1 MPMNTFVFTKKFNL
15 LFLMLLIGALRL
27 SAQNAETFTQ
37 TGSEELS
44 LNGTWQFTV
53 DSLLSKSQEW
63 AKSNYESEHWNQ
75 LLVPGNWDTEN
86 AYANFIG
93 TGYYRKQ
100 FVIPADW
107 DAHVVRLCFGAVY
120 QTADVW
126 VNGKYLGKHIGGYTP
141 FEFNVSDIIQ
151 AGQTN
156 TIALSAN
163 NEYGH
168 GAWWHWGGISR
179 EVKLVRNNE
188 QRIVWQHI
196 VAEPDLANGQ
206 ASVNASIKVAN
217 HSGSPFS
224 GTLTATIPKCRT
236 CEPIEV
242 EVLVPAN
249 DETTTHLSFDLPPD
263 EVKLWD
269 FNNPNL
275 YQLQSVLK
283 ASVNTTPIH
292 SVVNQFGIRKIEAKG
307 DQLLLNGKA
316 IHLNGF
322 NRVAD
327 HRAYGQTEPDHLV
340 KFDIDAMKAMGCN
353 FTRIMHYPQ
362 ATNLLDYCDEVGML
376 LIEEIPV
383 WGKGNPELMP
393 DNPLTKQWLR
403 EMIERDYNHPSVVGW
418 SVANEIADGDLE
430 GRKISPKVY
439 DYVKTMLAYVGTLD
453 SSRLK
458 TYVSFTVGNAEKLGD
473 DPADLCDIVCFNSYG
488 EADELAK
495 RCHEVWP
502 NKPLF
507 VSEIGKSQIG
517 LNPDEAVLAES
528 LKTAIKNLEKLDY
541 VVGSSLWTYNDYRS
555 RYEGTPASQN
565 RAWGVYNVWRQP
577 KQGAEQIRN
586 LYASQSPATKL
597 PTMDTLSDRASGTAA
612 RPSDPVQRPLG
623 GMPDRDTAPVDTAPT
638 IWTVVPLEKSCMV
651 GFSVSDEA
659 DDYEIK
665 YTNSRG
671 QEKQLCTKNLRG
683 AAKIYDLTPGTYTI
697 SIRRATN
704 TGSGP
709 WSVPYEVTIQ

>member
-1 MPMNTFVFTKKFNL
+1 MNASLSIKKLNL
-15 LFLMLLIGALRL
+15 CLTLLTAALPL
-27 SAQNAETFTQ
+27 SAQDAGTFVQ

-44 LNGTWQFTV
+44 LNGSWQFTV
-53 DSLLSKSQEW
+53 DSLPSQSQEW
-63 AKSNYESEHWNQ
+63 TQPNYSSESWDQ

-86 AYANFIG
+86 AYANFSG

-100 FVIPADW
+100 FTVPANW
-107 DAHVVRLCFGAVY
+107 PGSRLRLCFGAVY
-120 QTADVW
+120 QTTEVW
-126 VNGKYLGKHIGGYTP
+126 LNGEYLGKHIGGYTP
-141 FEFNVSDIIQ
+141 FEFDVADIIQ
-151 AGQTN
+151 AGDTN

-196 VAEPDLANGQ
+196 VAEPNLETGQ
-206 ASVNASIKVAN
+206 ASVTASIKLAN
-217 HSGSPFS
+217 HSSNAFS
-224 GTLTATIPKCRT
+224 GTLIATIPKCRT
-236 CEPIEV
+236 CAAVEV
-242 EVLVPAN
+242 EVRVPAN
-249 DETTTHLSFDLPPD
+249 DETTTRLSFDLPPE

-269 FNNPNL
+269 FEHPNL
-275 YQLQSVLK
+275 YQLTSALK
-283 ASVNTTPIH
+283 NKTAGKPVHTASDR
-292 SVVNQFGIRKIEAKG
+292 FGIRTIEAQG
-307 DQLLLNGKA
+307 DQLLLNGEA

-340 KFDIDAMKAMGCN
+340 KFDIDAMKAMGGN

-383 WGKGNPELMP
+383 WGKGNPEIVP
-393 DNPLTKQWLR
+393 NNPRTKQWLR
-403 EMIERDYNHPSVVGW
+403 EMIERDYNHPSIVGW

-430 GRKISPKVY
+430 GRKMSPRVY
-439 DYVKTMLAYVGTLD
+439 DYVKTMLEYVGTLD

-458 TYVSFTVGNAEKLGD
+458 TYVSFTVGSAEKRGD

-495 RCHEVWP
+495 RCHAVWP

-507 VSEIGKSQIG
+507 ISEIGKGQIG

-565 RAWGVYNVWRQP
+565 RAWGVYNGWRQP
-577 KQGAEQIRN
+577 KQGAEQIQN
-586 LYASQSPATKL
+586 LYAPQSLVNKL
-597 PTMDTLSDRASGTAA
+597 PTMEKLSNHTS
-612 RPSDPVQRPLG
+612 S
-623 GMPDRDTAPVDTAPT
+623 TAPV

-651 GFSVSDEA
+651 GFSVIDEA

-665 YTNSRG
+665 YTNSQG
-671 QEKQLCTKNLRG
+671 QEKQLDVEKLRG
-683 AAKIYDLTPGTYTI
+683 AAKIYDLAPDIYTI
-697 SIRRATN
+697 SIRRVTN

-709 WSVPYEVTIQ
+709 WSAPYEVTIQ

>member
-1 MPMNTFVFTKKFNL
+1 MIKYISIA
-15 LFLMLLIGALRL
+15 LIVLRAGGL
-27 SAQNAETFTQ
+27 SLYAQNPETFAQ

-53 DSLLSKSQEW
+53 DSLLSDSQEW
-63 AKSNYESEHWNQ
+63 TKSNYESEHWNQ

-86 AYANFIG
+86 DYANFRG

-107 DAHVVRLCFGAVY
+107 DAHMVRLCFGAVY
-120 QTADVW
+120 QTAEVW
-126 VNGKYLGKHIGGYTP
+126 VNGKYLGKHVGGYTP
-141 FEFNVSDIIQ
+141 FEFDVTNIIQ
-151 AGQTN
+151 PGRDN
-156 TIALSAN
+156 IIALSAN

-196 VAEPDLANGQ
+196 AAEPNLETGQ
-206 ASVNASIKVAN
+206 SSVVASVKIAN
-217 HSGSPFS
+217 QSDSDFS
-224 GTLTATIPKCRT
+224 GVLTSNIQECPSCELVEREVTIP
-236 CEPIEV
+236 
-242 EVLVPAN
+242 AN
-249 DETTTHLSFDLPPD
+249 AEISAKLTFELMPD

-269 FNNPNL
+269 FENPHL
-275 YQLQSVLK
+275 YHLQTSLK
-283 ASVNTTPIH
+283 AKKNGHPQHTASDR
-292 SVVNQFGIRKIEAKG
+292 FGIRKIEAREGK
-307 DQLLLNGKA
+307 LLLNGEA
-316 IHLNGF
+316 VHLNGF

-383 WGKGNPELMP
+383 WGKGNPELTP

-430 GRKISPKVY
+430 GRKMSPKVY
-439 DYVKTMLAYVGTLD
+439 DYVKTMLEYVGTLD

-488 EADELAK
+488 DAANLAK
-495 RCHEVWP
+495 KCHKLWP

-507 VSEIGKSQIG
+507 VSEIGLGQIG
-517 LNPDEAVLAES
+517 LKPDEAVLAES
-528 LKTAIKNLEKLDY
+528 LKTAIKDLKKLDY

-577 KQGAEQIRN
+577 KKAAEQIQS
-586 LYASQSPATKL
+586 LYASKKSSVAL
-597 PTMDTLSDRASGTAA
+597 PTMGQLPKQISDA
-612 RPSDPVQRPLG
+612 
-623 GMPDRDTAPVDTAPT
+623 APT

-659 DDYEIK
+659 HDYEIR

-671 QEKQLCTKNLRG
+671 QAKKLYIEELQG
-683 AAKIYDLTPGTYTI
+683 AAKIYDLTPDTYTI
-697 SIRRATN
+697 SIRWITS
-704 TGSGP
+704 TGPGT